1 MSEVIICCK
10 CGDTP
15 RFSGDAYHLLFKK
28 DTIPPVLSKERDINK
43 FIDEHQKGNVAK
55 YAKALTKG
63 KEKYSVYFEY
73 DEESN
78 VVKSYNLLTGRRIS
92 L

>member
-10 CGDTP
+10 CSDTP
-15 RFSGDAYHLLFKK
+15 RFSGDAYHLLFHK
-28 DTIPPVLSKERDINK
+28 DEIPPILMREKDINN
-43 FIDEHQKGNVAK
+43 FIDEHEGGNVAK
-55 YAKALTKG
+55 YVKALTKG

-73 DEESN
+73 DDWSN
-78 VVKSYNLLTGRRIS
+78 IVKSYNLLTGRRLS